1 MTTTATRPV
10 GPTSSQITTKLPPSS
25 TLVRKRQ
32 DDQELESESSSPI
45 KRHRVTFDSDVE
57 VRIVEKWEKSPAVIQ
72 DAVRRALQSH
82 TTGDSSGYEMVKAI
96 YAPPEN
102 GQEPA
107 SHMAVK
113 NHTSALLSNVCM
125 LNKNCADLVHS
136 VLSSDWLARSDDYV
150 HLFVHFLAN
159 LVSAQGLFLP
169 DALRFLV
176 ENLTTTPPS
185 QRQIHDLP
193 SIPRSKYY
201 SRAHRALQYLLQV
214 VPSACRILLSS
225 LTTQFPHHNDSRRAH
240 VVYVHNLLQIAE
252 YAPVLQTD
260 ILALI
265 TERLVKIDLQVQ
277 EDLEDLAEDVE
288 EGVVQHVPQDR
299 LDSATFLDD
308 DQDSE
313 DESDSDE
320 EMDEDVLRT
329 RDITKSVEK
338 MDRILDMLFT
348 YYHHKVSA
356 TSHDSRPGVVDILM
370 GQFQSIILPTHRSRH
385 TQFLL
390 FHFVQQSFPHIDA
403 FVATCAQT
411 SFDKRRPAMVR
422 QAAAAYLAS
431 FVARGVHVSSEIVV
445 EVWDYIST
453 ELKRMH
459 RESEAGCRGPDL
471 QRYSTYYSLVQALLY
486 IFCFRWRDLEARSDD
501 DDVDNDLPSIYGEER
516 QWRVG
521 VKDTFQL
528 NIFSKLNPLKVCS
541 PAIVTEFA
549 RIAHHLHVIYIYHL
563 IETNK
568 RVRLLQYSGPSGYTR
583 LNRETALTAR
593 KDEEHQHLD
602 EYFPFDPYY
611 LPKSKRWIEGDYR
624 EWVGIPG
631 LDDQEASESES
642 GEEDAGDGDVEEATG
657 TEKSDE

>member
-1 MTTTATRPV
+1 MTTTTSRPV
-10 GPTSSQITTKLPPSS
+10 GPTPSQITTKLPPSS
-25 TLVRKRQ
+25 TLVRKRE
-32 DDQELESESSSPI
+32 DDNDLESSSLT
-45 KRHRVTFDSDVE
+45 KHHRVTFDSDVE
-57 VRIVEKWEKSPAVIQ
+57 VRIVEKWEKSAAVIQ

-82 TTGDSSGYEMVKAI
+82 TTGDDSGYEKVKAI
-96 YAPPEN
+96 YAPPEE
-102 GQEPA
+102 GQEHA
-107 SHMAVK
+107 SHIAIR
-113 NHTSALLSNVCM
+113 NHTAALLSNVCM
-125 LNKNCADLVHS
+125 LNKDCADLVHS
-136 VLSSDWLARSDDYV
+136 VLSSDWLGRSDDYV
-150 HLFVHFLAN
+150 HLFVQFLAN
-159 LVSAQGLFLP
+159 LVSAQGLFLA
-169 DALRFLV
+169 DALRVLV
-176 ENLTTTPPS
+176 ENLTTTSPS

-201 SRAHRALQYLLQV
+201 SRAHRTLQFLLQV

-225 LTTQFPHHNDSRRAH
+225 LTTHFPHHNDSRRAH

-288 EGVVQHVPQDR
+288 DGVVQHVPQTR

-308 DQDSE
+308 DQDSDE
-313 DESDSDE
+313 ESDTDE

-348 YYHHKVSA
+348 YYDQKASA
-356 TSHDSRPGVVDILM
+356 TSLDSRRSVVDVLM
-370 GQFQSIILPTHRSRH
+370 GQFQTIILPSHRSRH

-390 FHFVQQSFPHIDA
+390 FHFIQQSFPHIDA
-403 FVATCAQT
+403 FVATCAQI

-453 ELKRMH
+453 ELKRLH

-471 QRYSTYYSLVQALLY
+471 TRYSTYYSLVQALLY

-501 DDVDNDLPSIYGEER
+501 DEVDNDLPSIYGEER

-549 RIAHHLHVIYIYHL
+549 RIAHHLHVIYVYHL
-563 IETNK
+563 LETNK
-568 RVRLLQYSGPSGYTR
+568 RVRLSQHSGPSGYTR

-593 KDEEHQHLD
+593 KDEDHQHLD

-624 EWVGIPG
+624 DWVGIPG

-642 GEEDAGDGDVEEATG
+642 GEEEAGDGDVEEATG